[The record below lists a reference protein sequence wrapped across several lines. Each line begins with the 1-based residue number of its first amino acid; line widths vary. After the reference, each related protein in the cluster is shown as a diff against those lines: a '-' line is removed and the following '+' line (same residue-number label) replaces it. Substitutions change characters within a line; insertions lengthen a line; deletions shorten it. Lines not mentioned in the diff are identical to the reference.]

1 MDRAFA
7 ENFAKA
13 WIDTWNSHDINEIM
27 THYANDFE
35 MTSPFIYERTGG
47 KTATLFGKNAV
58 KDYWI
63 SALGKFPELEFE
75 LLDVLASADSIVIY
89 YKSVMGKTAAELMVF
104 DEAGNV
110 IKSIAHYRDA

>member
-1 MDRAFA
+1 MDRTFA
-7 ENFAKA
+7 EHFAMA
-13 WIDTWNSHDINEIM
+13 WIEAWNSHDINEIM
-27 THYANDFE
+27 AHYADDFE

-47 KTATLFGKNAV
+47 KTATLFGSKVV

-63 SALGKFPELEFE
+63 SALEKFADLNFE
-75 LLDVLASADSIVIY
+75 LLDVLASANSIVIY

-104 DEAGNV
+104 DEAGHV